1 MYELDL
7 QGAGVG
13 AMGGPAAV
21 TLYDAAGQPVR
32 VNDVPILYGMGGVN
46 WLNQEIDFEVEIAG
60 RYYLEVGGE
69 TGYGVSVGGYSLAFR
84 KSGVN

>member
-1 MYELDL
+1 M
-7 QGAGVG
+7 
-13 AMGGPAAV
+13 
-21 TLYDAAGQPVR
+21 R